1 MQGATPAK
9 YYSCIDQN
17 LSFNDRDFAALQG
30 IADTM
35 AQLQNEG
42 RLLRGEHNL
51 LGEAFL
57 IMASAAG

>member
-1 MQGATPAK
+1 MVALESDCA
-9 YYSCIDQN
+9 
-17 LSFNDRDFAALQG
+17 LSLAFQG

-35 AQLQNEG
+35 ALLQKEG

-57 IMASAAG
+57 IMASASG